1 MANSKAA
8 FLVLISLAIFVSGC
22 ESSSDR
28 MALSANINLYDKPE
42 EDGGKVIYVTK
53 SEVVCHIDTTKTLK
67 MFRYHKLNCG
77 DVLGWF
83 IDGDQR

>member
-1 MANSKAA
+1 
-8 FLVLISLAIFVSGC
+8 
-22 ESSSDR
+22 

-53 SEVVCHIDTTKTLK
+53 SEIVCHIDTTKTLK
-67 MFRYHKLNCG
+67 MFWYHKLKCG

-83 IDGDQR
+83 IDGIRGDHWRPFPCKTHDLIC